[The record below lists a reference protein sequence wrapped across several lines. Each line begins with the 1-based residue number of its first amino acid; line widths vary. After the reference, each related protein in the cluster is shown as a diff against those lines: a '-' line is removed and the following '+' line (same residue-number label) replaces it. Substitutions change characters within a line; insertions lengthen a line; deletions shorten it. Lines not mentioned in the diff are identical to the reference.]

1 MLLSFRNK
9 KLNPNID
16 EIRSFRNNVINE
28 NTKKLELLTTEKE
41 KSTTET
47 IINGLKNQVNILD
60 QLISAQYVHKNNSLK
75 A

>member
-1 MLLSFRNK
+1 MKSNNDGSRIPLGRDSHLLES
-9 KLNPNID
+9 L
-16 EIRSFRNNVINE
+16 NE

-47 IINGLKNQVNILD
+47 IINGLKDQVNILD